1 MPAEG
6 GDARVDPDAV
16 GVVVLTSNGPVPG
29 RTHLDVATAA
39 IDGGANVVQVRAP
52 ELGDAELEGLA
63 RDVVEA
69 CAGSPTLPIVNDRI
83 DVAIASGAAG
93 VHVGQGD
100 GPELVRARIGDRLL
114 GVSVSTPEE
123 ARLATAFG
131 ADYLGV
137 TVWATATKPEAEPV
151 GLDGLAAVVRATA
164 LPVVGIGGV
173 SASNATEVLDAGAS
187 GVAVVSAVGAADD
200 AKEATQALVEIVSGW
215 KKEHR

>member
-6 GDARVDPDAV
+6 GDPRVDPEAL
-16 GVVVLTSNGPVPG
+16 GVVVLTSTGLVPG
-29 RTHLDVATAA
+29 RGHFDVARAA
-39 IDGGANVVQVRAP
+39 IAGGAGVVQVRAP
-52 ELGDAELEGLA
+52 ELTDAELGELA

-69 CAGSPTLPIVNDRI
+69 CRGSETMPIVNDRV
-83 DVAIASGAAG
+83 DVAVAAGAAG

-100 GPELVRARIGDRLL
+100 GPELVRARIGDRVL

-123 ARLATAFG
+123 ARRAAAFG

-151 GLDGLAAVVRATA
+151 GLEGVAAVARATS

-173 SASNATEVLDAGAS
+173 AVSNATDVLDAGAA
-187 GVAVVSAVGAADD
+187 GIAVVSAVGEADD
-200 AKEATQALVEIVSGW
+200 MVATARALVEIVGIW